1 MEPFIGQVMLFSGQF
16 APRGWADCDGA
27 TLPIAQWQALFSLVG
42 TTYGGDGRTT
52 FSLPKI
58 APPSP
63 GMRYV
68 IALEGVY
75 PPRN

>member
-1 MEPFIGQVMLFSGQF
+1 MQPFIGQVMLFSGQF

-27 TLPIAQWQALFSLVG
+27 VLPIARWQALFSLVG

-52 FSLPKI
+52 FAVPKLD
-58 APPSP
+58 APVK

-68 IALEGVY
+68 IALEGIY
-75 PPRN
+75 PSRN